1 MELIP
6 ELLQECQTLGYCN
19 TTSPLV
25 TPAGA
30 CKFCRYVLN
39 ATLAE
44 WTLAAFYG
52 LDYDQAT
59 ISPQSLGPSTAPMQS
74 LTQSSHP
81 GLLRAV
87 TMPSR
92 SVLAAVERV
101 LGSMLSR

>member
-1 MELIP
+1 MELTL
-6 ELLQECQTLGYCN
+6 ELLQECQSLGYCN

-59 ISPQSLGPSTAPMQS
+59 ISPQSLGPSTAPMSVTDPVFPSWAPQS
-74 LTQSSHP
+74 CDNALQVSLSSCRKGP
-81 GLLRAV
+81 G
-87 TMPSR
+87 
-92 SVLAAVERV
+92 
-101 LGSMLSR
+101 